1 MYVAITPAR
10 ILDTRSTGPAASVQQ
25 VQVAGAGGVPATGT
39 SGAVLNVTVV
49 AGTAPGFLTVY
60 PGDEPAPWASNVN
73 FVPRQVVP
81 NLVAVRTSPT
91 GEVLIR
97 NVGWQ
102 TSQVVVDVAGYFT
115 A

>member
-1 MYVAITPAR
+1 
-10 ILDTRSTGPAASVQQ
+10 
-25 VQVAGAGGVPATGT
+25 
-39 SGAVLNVTVV
+39 
-49 AGTAPGFLTVY
+49 
-60 PGDEPAPWASNVN
+60 
-73 FVPRQVVP
+73 VVP

-97 NVGWQ
+97 NVSWQ